1 MQPRQHRPLETRK
14 VILLA
19 KTEVTYFKGL
29 LSGVK
34 DYLEDKLPEIQ
45 EFQDELGYYEFEVK
59 NLMDE
64 YNALSDS
71 KIRLN
76 EQEKL
81 DKLYQVAISIRGS
94 LTAFHQKLTTQ
105 IVATLQ
111 LRIVERK
118 KAIQNTLA
126 DSCDYKRNIELLH
139 SSGQLTQA
147 SMQPNDYTDLQYQKT
162 VLRNS
167 MQYLQQL
174 TFTFVK
180 TFPELQ
186 ERTSTDLRHA
196 GLFREHLA
204 TDKELINKT
213 IEAYKSKLATDRHTI
228 IGIHKELF
236 GHNSNTHKA
245 IAKITSIMEGVNP
258 IPRLPFEYSVS
269 QDELKTQR
277 SRTLS
282 EVEVAMVRTKHAP
295 RLQQ

>member
-29 LSGVK
+29 LSGIN
-34 DYLEDKLPEIQ
+34 DYLQDKLPEIQ
-45 EFQDELGYYEFEVK
+45 AFQDELGYYEFEVK
-59 NLMDE
+59 NLMEE

-71 KIRLN
+71 KIRFN
-76 EQEKL
+76 EQERL
-81 DKLYQVAISIRGS
+81 DKLYQVAISVRGS
-94 LTAFHQKLTTQ
+94 LTTFHQKLTSQ
-105 IVATLQ
+105 IVAVLQ

-147 SMQPNDYTDLQYQKT
+147 SMQPNDYTDLQYQKI

-167 MQYLQQL
+167 MQYLKQL

-186 ERTSTDLRHA
+186 ERISTDLRHA
-196 GLFREHLA
+196 GLFKEHLA

-213 IEAYKSKLATDRHTI
+213 IEAYKSKLATDRQTI

-236 GHNSNTHKA
+236 SHKSDTYKA
-245 IAKITSIMEGVNP
+245 IAKTTSIMESVNP
-258 IPRLPFEYSVS
+258 IQRLPYAYSVS

-282 EVEVAMVRTKHAP
+282 DAEVEVVRIKHAP